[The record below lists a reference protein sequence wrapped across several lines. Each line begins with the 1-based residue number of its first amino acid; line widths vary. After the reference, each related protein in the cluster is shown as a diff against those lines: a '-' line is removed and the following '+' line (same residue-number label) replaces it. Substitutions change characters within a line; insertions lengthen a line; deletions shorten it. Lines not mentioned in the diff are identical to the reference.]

1 MILDSIS
8 NCERYYAL
16 NPRLKAAFDYLG
28 QTDVQALTPGR
39 HDIDGDDLF
48 VNVSELDL
56 KPVEEALFEV
66 HDEYIDIQ
74 VVFGG
79 EELFGWRERRM
90 PQGEFDTARD
100 VRFFTDAPQTV
111 YAVREGQFTIL
122 FPEDAHAPMLGSGH
136 VRKLIFKVR
145 K

>member
-79 EELFGWRERRM
+79 EELFGWRERRDCRM

-111 YAVREGQFTIL
+111 
-122 FPEDAHAPMLGSGH
+122 
-136 VRKLIFKVR
+136 
-145 K
+145 

>member
-48 VNVSELDL
+48 VTVSELDL

-79 EELFGWRERRM
+79 EELFGWRERRDCRM
-90 PQGEFDTARD
+90 PQGEFDIARD
-100 VRFFTDAPQTV
+100 VRFFTDPSQTV
-111 YAVREGQFTIL
+111 
-122 FPEDAHAPMLGSGH
+122 
-136 VRKLIFKVR
+136 
-145 K
+145 

>member
-48 VNVSELDL
+48 VTVSELDL

-79 EELFGWRERRM
+79 AELFGWTAACRRANLISHATCGSLPILPKRSMPCARVSSRYSFRRM
-90 PQGEFDTARD
+90 RTRRCSA
-100 VRFFTDAPQTV
+100 
-111 YAVREGQFTIL
+111 AVMCASLYSR
-122 FPEDAHAPMLGSGH
+122 
-136 VRKLIFKVR
+136 
-145 K
+145 